1 MMVFK
6 GYVRRK
12 SERQVGKRLHIITD
26 TTMKKHMK
34 WSEEI
39 LKIG

>member
-1 MMVFK
+1 M
-6 GYVRRK
+6 
-12 SERQVGKRLHIITD
+12 GKRLHIITD

-39 LKIG
+39 LKINKVS